1 MSAIPDDALDR
12 VFAAL
17 ADPTR
22 RAILRRL
29 AQGEATV
36 TQLVTPSSLSQ
47 PTISKHLK
55 VLEHA
60 GLVERGR
67 DAQFRP
73 VRLNPAPLKA
83 ATMWLG
89 DYRRF
94 WEDNLD
100 QLDAYVQTLLLLEPP
115 MTSAETL
122 TVPADLTI
130 TLTRVFDAPA
140 RLLFLAHSRPEHIRR
155 WFGPRGWPVTHC
167 EMDFRVGGGFRFA
180 MTGPDGV
187 QGPFF
192 GGSYREIVPN
202 RKIVYDNGFF
212 LPDAERMVTTV
223 TFDEDGGRTTL
234 TLRTVFASE
243 AMYREHVGGG
253 FAVGVGSGLDQLGE
267 LVAEWLA
274 AGEAPDQAAG
284 R

>member
-1 MSAIPDDALDR
+1 MSAIPSETLDR

-22 RAILRRL
+22 RAILERL
-29 AQGEATV
+29 AEGEATV
-36 TQLVTPSSLSQ
+36 TQLVAPFDLAQ

-73 VRLNPAPLKA
+73 VRLNAAPLQA
-83 ATMWLG
+83 VSLWLG

-94 WEDNLD
+94 WEENLD
-100 QLDAYVQTLLLLEPP
+100 QLDSYVQSLLTLESPMSSPP
-115 MTSAETL
+115 DL
-122 TVPADLTI
+122 HIPADLSVTI
-130 TLTRVFDAPA
+130 TRTFHAPA

-167 EMDFRVGGGFRFA
+167 EMDFRVGGSFRFA
-180 MTGPDGV
+180 MTGPDGER
-187 QGPFF
+187 GPFF
-192 GGSYREIVPN
+192 GGQYREIVQDQ
-202 RKIVYDNGFF
+202 RIVYDNGFH
-212 LPDAERMVTTV
+212 LPGAEKMVTTI
-223 TFDEDGGRTTL
+223 TLDEQGGHTTM
-234 TLRTVFASE
+234 TMVTVFPSE

-253 FAVGVGSGLDQLGE
+253 FVEGVGSGHDQLAE
-267 LVAEWLA
+267 LVEGWAQ
-274 AGEAPDQAAG
+274 GG
-284 R
+284 